1 MCAGA
6 VVLTDCV
13 FWFIIYPFLSAKDFT
28 LDFVSI
34 YTTPLGFFASV
45 EMYIWWQVGRFGR
58 GRGGSKRTGPI
69 EVNLSKFT

>member
-13 FWFIIYPFLSAKDFT
+13 FWFIIYPFLSAKDFS

-34 YTTPLGFFASV
+34 HTTPLGFLLLL
-45 EMYIWWQVGRFGR
+45 ELYIWWQGGRFGR
-58 GRGGSKRTGPI
+58 RRGGSKYG
-69 EVNLSKFT
+69 